1 MSAPHTTL
9 TPAPLPDICRNRHGG
24 NENSELA
31 NLSIHSRKQIDRARI
46 LSYAEVMGNFG
57 ITVKEV
63 IKALDLKHQTA
74 SARMSELKAEKDLVP
89 KCDPNIRRDGCGV
102 FVRAKGQLSLLVLGE
117 R

>member
-1 MSAPHTTL
+1 MSVEPRQL
-9 TPAPLPDICRNRHGG
+9 DRSPLPDICRNRHGG
-24 NENSELA
+24 NAESELA

-46 LSYAEVMGNFG
+46 LSYADVMGNFG

-89 KCDPNIRRDGCGV
+89 KADPNIRRDGCGV
-102 FVRAKGQLSLLVLGE
+102 FIRAKGQLKLL
-117 R
+117 